1 MSDQLALQKTARPA
15 LVLALWQFKR
25 NLFLAILPA
34 LAQLLIFAPN
44 FMDTANTLSDPNQ
57 SGFVYYG
64 RSLFFLYLIPAIILV
79 HRHFSFLHKQAEANL
94 VLSLPAKRLDLYG
107 ALWLSL
113 LVNLVLARL
122 LSLLQNIF
130 YAGSR
135 QMPLGLMLRLE
146 GETLLRLIAVAA
158 FLIFFYVSLANSF
171 NAQILAAVINLCYF
185 LLYILWGFYTSSM
198 LPGYGTGKFTDLA
211 PYLLAPYLSGLGIW
225 ADPPS
230 AHLIYWLCFS
240 LLFALLSAYFFQKR
254 EAEQV
259 GQDSYMNGDF
269 IFARALSSLAGGL
282 TLGMLFNL
290 MQLDYGVTEQE
301 NWLVMIVGFILGV
314 LLVTLVADLIF
325 QRGEVPLGKS
335 LLASLFNLIPLALI
349 MAVLAGGAFGYTDKR
364 PTAARTEEVLLRIAG
379 ANDPDSFSDLFY
391 LNWSVVIPIEKS
403 DTTDLVI
410 RDTEQIDR
418 IAKLMGYS
426 YQEKTGYLDY
436 QGALGLPRNLTTQN
450 RLREDNE
457 RNYGANTAIAP
468 IKIGWKDKGSLG
480 AKQRTLTLYLSEDD
494 PIYPDLIKDP
504 GLELLFLRAGA
515 NVGIQEFSIE
525 EIKPEPTNTCQR
537 DNSNQ
542 GEWAKRI
549 RHLAYMRTG
558 VPYPSVRGILRVVQQ
573 DYNELSEAERIV
585 LAEKP
590 ELVLKLKVYEQMRDS
605 ALTVE
610 NLQDENSPFV
620 RELVLP
626 LSSNFQHLG
635 DYIDQCYREYQ
646 KERGWAVTEDAPAP
660 EMP

>member
-1 MSDQLALQKTARPA
+1 MSDQLPLKKTTRPA
-15 LVLALWQFKR
+15 LVLARWQFKR

-44 FMDTANTLSDPNQ
+44 FMDADPFSQ
-57 SGFVYYG
+57 PDQLGFIYYG
-64 RSLFFLYLIPAIILV
+64 RSLFFIYLIPAIILV

-94 VLSLPAKRLDLYG
+94 VLSLPAKRLELYG

-113 LVNLVLARL
+113 LVNLLLARL

-130 YAGSR
+130 YAGSSL
-135 QMPLGLMLRLE
+135 MPLSLMLRLE
-146 GETLLRLIAVAA
+146 GEILLRLIAVAA
-158 FLIFFYVSLANSF
+158 FLIFFYVSLSNSF
-171 NAQILAAVINLCYF
+171 NAQILAAVINLYYF
-185 LLYILWGFYTSSM
+185 LFYILWGFYASSM
-198 LPGYGTGKFTDLA
+198 LPGYEPGKLTDLA
-211 PYLLAPYLSGLGIW
+211 PYLLVPYLSGLGIW
-225 ADPPS
+225 ADSAS

-240 LLFALLSAYFFQKR
+240 LLFAFLSAYFFQRR

-259 GQDSYMNGDF
+259 GQDSYMNASF

-282 TLGMLFNL
+282 ALGMLFTL
-290 MQLDYGVTEQE
+290 MQLDYGVAVQE
-301 NWLVMIVGFILGV
+301 NWLVMIVGFVLGV

-349 MAVLAGGAFGYTDKR
+349 VAVLASGGFGYTDKR
-364 PTAARTEEVLLRIAG
+364 PASGRTKEVSMRMAG
-379 ANDPDSFSDLFY
+379 TNDPDAFSDLFY
-391 LNWSVVIPIEKS
+391 LNWSIALPPFKS

-410 RDTEQIDR
+410 RDPEQIER

-426 YQEKTGYLDY
+426 YQEKTGYVDY
-436 QGALGLPRNLTTQN
+436 QEALALPRNLTTQN

-457 RNYGANTAIAP
+457 RNYGANTATAP
-468 IKIGWKDKGSLG
+468 IKIAWKDQGSLG

-494 PIYPDLIKDP
+494 PLYSDLIKDP
-504 GLELLFLRAGA
+504 GMQLLLIRAGA
-515 NVGIQEFSIE
+515 NTGIQDFSIE
-525 EIKPEPTNTCQR
+525 EVKEEPTDTCQR

-558 VPYPSVRGILRVVQQ
+558 LPYPSVRDILTVVQQ
-573 DYNELSEAERIV
+573 DYNELSEAERLV
-585 LAEKP
+585 LATKP

-610 NLQDENSPFV
+610 KLQDENSPYV
-620 RELVLP
+620 KELVLP
-626 LSSNFQHLG
+626 LGSNFQHLG
-635 DYIDQCYREYQ
+635 DYIDKCYQDYQ
-646 KERGWAVTEDAPAP
+646 KDKGWAVPDDVPLP
-660 EMP
+660 DMP